1 MGEGL
6 LTTLC
11 DRQPHYFRAMWVVEI
26 AGEPGCDE
34 GGVQREL
41 MESVLQALFSS
52 FVRRI
57 PDEIGLDEGESRTY
71 SSVLDG
77 LECTEPL
84 FMVPVGEAVDVL
96 HINPKATGKR
106 ELQLLKLCGTMC
118 ARVVISGVYRSDHSP
133 VPFRLA
139 RSMFSNIL
147 GVGVSFA
154 SLESDMPSM
163 YDGRVQLLDVP
174 IAELGLDGL
183 SFTETNVVLTNR
195 GEVEMHEDVEVVHG
209 GRNMELSD
217 ENKVAFLN
225 LFAKFLLVDRCQ
237 EGLAAFTEGFCEVFP
252 REHFYIISESDMELL
267 VCGTSSFDV
276 EDFEQN
282 VEWTVPR
289 HMISWFCNTLRR
301 FSPEQKSRFLQF
313 VTGSSRLPAQ
323 GFRGYSPHRIK
334 IRQVP
339 RPADRLPTSHT
350 CFNTLDVP
358 LYRDEATLQHKLLV
372 AISVGYE
379 GFGLE

>member
-183 SFTETNVVLTNR
+183 SFTETNVLLTNR
-195 GEVEMHEDVEVVHG
+195 GEVEMHEDVEVVQG
-209 GRNMELSD
+209 GRNMELT
-217 ENKVAFLN
+217 EQNKVAFLN

-276 EDFEQN
+276 KDFEQN
-282 VEWTVPR
+282 VRW
-289 HMISWFCNTLRR
+289 
-301 FSPEQKSRFLQF
+301 
-313 VTGSSRLPAQ
+313 
-323 GFRGYSPHRIK
+323 
-334 IRQVP
+334 
-339 RPADRLPTSHT
+339 
-350 CFNTLDVP
+350 
-358 LYRDEATLQHKLLV
+358 
-372 AISVGYE
+372 
-379 GFGLE
+379 